1 MKNNLEF
8 KGFAGSIEFSLNDN
22 CFFGKIIGINDLV
35 SYEAQTVSELR
46 EAFEE
51 AVNDYLQIK
60 KTVKT
65 QLEEIIFYISWA
77 KISKT
82 YFGKSRSWL
91 YHKLD
96 GVDGNGKASEF
107 TEEEKETLQNALFD
121 ISDRIRKIAEKLV

>member
-1 MKNNLEF
+1 MKNNLEY
-8 KGFAGSIEFSLNDN
+8 KGYIGTVDYSTDDN

-46 EAFEE
+46 EAFEQ
-51 AVNDYLQIK
+51 AVNDYLQMK

-77 KISKT
+77 YISKT

-96 GVDGNGKASEF
+96 GVDGNGKPLDF
-107 TEEEKETLQNALFD
+107 TEKEKEQLRNALFD
-121 ISDRIRKIAEKLV
+121 ISDKIRKTAEKLV